1 MSDMSGGYGAAQ
13 NVNNTLQNIAQQ
25 MGAWVAAFNGRIV
38 VGSLTLSGGTTTTVP
53 QPNVTANSFIDWN
66 PTNGTAALTQK
77 NAGLFRSAMTAGVG
91 FALSTQSGTTFGTET
106 FSYMVFNPS

>member
-13 NVNNTLQNIAQQ
+13 NVNNTLQLIAQQ

-38 VGSLTLSGGTTTTVP
+38 VGNLTLTGGTTTAVA
-53 QPNVTANSFIDWN
+53 QPNVTANSFISWS
-66 PTNGTAALTQK
+66 PTNGTAALTVK
-77 NAGLFRSAMTAGVG
+77 NAGLYRSAMTAGVG

-106 FSYMVFNPS
+106 FSYIVFNPS